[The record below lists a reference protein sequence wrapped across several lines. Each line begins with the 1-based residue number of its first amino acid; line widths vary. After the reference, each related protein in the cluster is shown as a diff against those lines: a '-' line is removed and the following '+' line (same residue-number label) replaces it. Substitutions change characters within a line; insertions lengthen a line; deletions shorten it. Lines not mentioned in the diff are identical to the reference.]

1 MFLIL
6 FIFYHLGCGSF
17 KTVALGGYSDTHLPW
32 AVCIYYILV
41 VPLRQ
46 CTDIL
51 KKYQCNIMIAPSS
64 LGIYLLIP
72 HTNTIYLT
80 DTALRFRII
89 SFMVRETFL
98 AITLRYITNIN
109 IIILRLMTTNLNRNI
124 GWGQMFSLSRKL
136 LKIAKTNS
144 MIMS

>member
-1 MFLIL
+1 MISPGDQ
-6 FIFYHLGCGSF
+6 IERSPIPDTAEVRCRATDMWS
-17 KTVALGGYSDTHLPW
+17 TYSNNM
-32 AVCIYYILV
+32 V

-51 KKYQCNIMIAPSS
+51 KKYQCNIIIAPSS

-124 GWGQMFSLSRKL
+124 GWGQMFSLSGKL

-144 MIMS
+144 MIMP